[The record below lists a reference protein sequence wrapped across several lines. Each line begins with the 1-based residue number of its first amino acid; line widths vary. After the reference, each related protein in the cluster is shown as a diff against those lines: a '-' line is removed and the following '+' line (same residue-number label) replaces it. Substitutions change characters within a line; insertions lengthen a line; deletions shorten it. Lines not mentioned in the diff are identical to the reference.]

1 MRIWH
6 WLRVTLSTFL
16 VALLSYTAL
25 AKTLPQWQAF
35 ANGAIATF
43 LALSTI
49 AMIIARRT

>member
-1 MRIWH
+1 MRIWR
-6 WLRVTLSTFL
+6 WLQVVLSTFL

-25 AKTLPQWQAF
+25 TKTLSQWQAF

-49 AMIIARRT
+49 AMIVVRRT